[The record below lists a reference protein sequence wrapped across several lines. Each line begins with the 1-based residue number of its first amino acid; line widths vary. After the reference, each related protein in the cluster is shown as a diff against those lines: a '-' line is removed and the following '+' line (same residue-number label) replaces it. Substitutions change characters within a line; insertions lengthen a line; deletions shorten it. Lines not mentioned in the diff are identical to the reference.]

1 MKLLLEF
8 IEITKKCKR
17 NRITSYINNWWRYN
31 SIEFDL
37 NTVHIDKIKKYKK
50 SADSDNLLKL
60 GELLIE
66 SIDNKTENIVDIF
79 TKLYNMEGS
88 FSKRFSRKDAVYLF
102 WEIVEDKFK
111 SDQTFIDIFN
121 FALSMFNRKQMTE
134 RRAFGVWIC
143 IFVWKYDKFNWNIDN
158 PKLKL
163 DQNIENYIV
172 NRTRIEIDE
181 DYVVNDFH
189 VNRKF
194 GLDKFAKV
202 GSTVINEDF
211 TEFINGKKYQQ
222 FYVAKKAQL
231 VPKIKEKINIPSK
244 KIVFKKKISN
254 KLNIDFIDWK
264 EFTSIKVIDEGVC
277 GLKVPCIKVNYKDK
291 TYIIKEMRKSFNYG
305 RDYLFLD
312 SLKPL
317 FNIKSMNMKRIK
329 SNFGIERVD
338 LSIKTF
344 RKNWKF
350 EKRDTIYCLMDYF
363 ENIGDLGKNKHFLK
377 DKSILKECLKIRL
390 YDGLFRSSDNILR
403 NILVNKKGELLSIDE
418 GDIYGKRKSIFN
430 KNDFCAKTEYIKL
443 IDTIITEFDLK
454 NKLNIVEKN
463 LKLFKFENYILEMKS
478 RFNDFNNIVIQELC

>member
-1 MKLLLEF
+1 
-8 IEITKKCKR
+8 
-17 NRITSYINNWWRYN
+17 
-31 SIEFDL
+31 
-37 NTVHIDKIKKYKK
+37 
-50 SADSDNLLKL
+50 
-60 GELLIE
+60 
-66 SIDNKTENIVDIF
+66 
-79 TKLYNMEGS
+79 
-88 FSKRFSRKDAVYLF
+88 
-102 WEIVEDKFK
+102 
-111 SDQTFIDIFN
+111 
-121 FALSMFNRKQMTE
+121 
-134 RRAFGVWIC
+134 
-143 IFVWKYDKFNWNIDN
+143 
-158 PKLKL
+158 
-163 DQNIENYIV
+163 
-172 NRTRIEIDE
+172 
-181 DYVVNDFH
+181 
-189 VNRKF
+189 
-194 GLDKFAKV
+194 
-202 GSTVINEDF
+202 
-211 TEFINGKKYQQ
+211 
-222 FYVAKKAQL
+222 
-231 VPKIKEKINIPSK
+231 
-244 KIVFKKKISN
+244 
-254 KLNIDFIDWK
+254 
-264 EFTSIKVIDEGVC
+264 
-277 GLKVPCIKVNYKDK
+277 
-291 TYIIKEMRKSFNYG
+291 MRKSFNYG

-478 RFNDFNNIVIQELC
+478 RFNDFNNIVIKEIMLKTN